1 MNRLA
6 IETST
11 DKASVAV
18 SVQGRILSQTQDGV
32 RLHAQTLLPLI
43 EELLGQAGVSMS
55 QIDALVFG
63 QGPGSF
69 TGLRIACSVAKGLAY
84 ARDLPVYPVSTL
96 QAVGFSALQREPV
109 HADSR
114 VLVLLDARMHQLY
127 WSCVSQDRMTQA
139 RVSNAADIYVEE
151 AGSLRVAGVGF
162 EPYLPHL
169 PETLRARIAGWDTIY
184 PDAACML
191 QLVERGGIPAVTAQQ
206 ALPVYVRDKVT
217 D

>member
-1 MNRLA
+1 MNLLA

-18 SVQGRILSQTQDGV
+18 SVQGRILSQIQDGV

-43 EELLGQAGVSMS
+43 EGLLQQAGVSMS
-55 QIDALVFG
+55 QMDGLVFG

-96 QAVGFSALQREPV
+96 QAVGFKALQSQPMDPN
-109 HADSR
+109 AR

-127 WSCVSQDRMTQA
+127 WSCVHQDTMTPA
-139 RVSNAADIYVEE
+139 RVSSAADIYLEE
-151 AGSLRVAGVGF
+151 TGSLQVAGLGF
-162 EPYLPHL
+162 EPYLPQL
-169 PETLRARIAGWDTIY
+169 PEVLRARIVSWDTVY
-184 PDAACML
+184 PEAACML
-191 QLVERGGIPAVTAQQ
+191 QWVQRGGVQAVTAEQ
-206 ALPVYVRDKVT
+206 ALPIYVRDNVT
-217 D
+217 G